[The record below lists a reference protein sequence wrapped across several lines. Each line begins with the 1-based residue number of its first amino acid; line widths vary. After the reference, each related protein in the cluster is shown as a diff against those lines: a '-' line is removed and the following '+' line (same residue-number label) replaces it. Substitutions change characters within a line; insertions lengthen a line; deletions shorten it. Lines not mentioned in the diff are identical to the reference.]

1 MKEEVRAGEREI
13 RVIERDRRGRRWE
26 LRLVEGLL
34 IWLGWFF
41 IATEECNVP
50 VGHIKTQGH
59 SVRVVSEAA
68 GPWWKH
74 ENGVI
79 ASLPV

>member
-26 LRLVEGLL
+26 RRLVRGVL
-34 IWLGWFF
+34 IWLGSFF
-41 IATEECNVP
+41 IAAEECNVP
-50 VGHIKTQGH
+50 DGRIKTQGH

-68 GPWWKH
+68 GPRWKH
-74 ENGVI
+74 ENGII